1 MASDSCAAIPISVFG
16 SDTEMLESSIAIAGA
31 STDRNSRTA
40 TPDETPGEPENRCA
54 NSACSKS
61 ARRWLASVYGRCASS
76 QSKRPVDD
84 ERKGVTIP
92 SRAPAVSVT
101 GNVGGMGVTKL
112 YEYVRAVPIVPVEE
126 TWKLIKIA
134 SR

>member
-1 MASDSCAAIPISVFG
+1 MALDSCAAIPISAFV
-16 SDTEMLESSIAIAGA
+16 SETDMLESSIAIAGA
-31 STDRNSRTA
+31 STERNSRTA

-54 NSACSKS
+54 NNACSKS
-61 ARRWLASVYGRCASS
+61 ARWWLASVYGRCASS

-84 ERKGVTIP
+84 EREGVTIP
-92 SRAPAVSVT
+92 SRAPAASVA
-101 GNVGGMGVTKL
+101 GDVGERGVTKL